1 MADFCRVMPMEIH
14 MILKAGVL
22 LAAVGGFSAIGAG
35 ALFSDSHASGDP
47 AGRCGYYSNSTGSQV
62 PRPCGSR
69 HADATAPKGA
79 TARCRDGS
87 WSWSQHPYARNTCS
101 YHGGVESYQ

>member
-1 MADFCRVMPMEIH
+1 MRMETLV
-14 MILKAGVL
+14 ILKAGVL